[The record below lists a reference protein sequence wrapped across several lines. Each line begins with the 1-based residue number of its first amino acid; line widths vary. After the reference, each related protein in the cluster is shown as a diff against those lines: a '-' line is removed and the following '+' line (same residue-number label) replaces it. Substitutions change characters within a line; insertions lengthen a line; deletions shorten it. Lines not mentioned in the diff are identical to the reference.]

1 MELGGIGIW
10 SGELRYGDAGE
21 IRDAAAELESLG
33 YTALWIPDVGGDVF
47 GALQTLLEPTSTIV
61 AATGILNL
69 WMHSVDEV
77 GEGFA
82 ALEADHPGRTL
93 LGIGVSNPIFIDQ
106 THPGQYKKPLQ
117 ITRRY
122 LDDLDAVSPTV
133 PRDRR
138 VLAALGP
145 KMLELARDHAGG
157 AHPYLVTPEHTEVA
171 REALGDGPLLAP
183 EQHVVL
189 ETDGPRPRHRPEGIA
204 TYLQLPSSNY
214 VSNWRRAGFGEDDF
228 ADGGSDRLVDHVVAW
243 GDEAAIAAR
252 VQAQLDAGADHVCVQ
267 VVTGAERTDFPRAEW
282 RALAPALVG
291 LTRR

>member
-1 MELGGIGIW
+1 MEITGIGIW
-10 SGELRYGDAGE
+10 SGELRYGNAAE
-21 IRDAAAELESLG
+21 IRDAAAELEGLG
-33 YTALWIPDVGGDVF
+33 YSALWIPDVGGDVF

-77 GEGFA
+77 GQGFA
-82 ALEADHPGRTL
+82 ALEADHAGRTL

-117 ITRRY
+117 VTRRY

-145 KMLELARDHAGG
+145 KMLELARHHAGG
-157 AHPYLVTPEHTEVA
+157 AHPYLMAPEHTKVA
-171 REALGDGPLLAP
+171 RAALGEGPLLAP
-183 EQHVVL
+183 EQHVIL
-189 ETDGPRPRHRPEGIA
+189 ETDGDKARAIAREGLA
-204 TYLQLPSSNY
+204 TYLQLANY
-214 VSNWRRAGFGEDDF
+214 VNNWRRIGFGEDDF
-228 ADGGSDRLVDHVVAW
+228 ADGGSDRLIDHVVVW
-243 GDEAAIAAR
+243 GDETTIAAR
-252 VQAQLDAGADHVCVQ
+252 VQAHLDAGADHVCVQ
-267 VVTGAERTDFPRAEW
+267 VVTGAGRTDFPRAEW
-282 RALAPALVG
+282 RALAPALVQ